1 MPSLGQAYEIVSV
14 NSGKVLDVTGASQ
27 ADGTPLQQWSSSG
40 GTNQQWFLNPVGLV
54 NWQEAYEIVSVNSGK
69 VVDVSGAST
78 ADGAPVIQYT
88 SHDGTNQQWF
98 LYAVASQN
106 RSPQLVVEKKFM
118 QNYRVASAVN

>member
-1 MPSLGQAYEIVSV
+1 MPSLGQAYEIVSVNSGKVFDVSGASQADGAPVIQYTYQNGANQQWYFKTVGLVNGQEAYQIVNV

-69 VVDVSGAST
+69 
-78 ADGAPVIQYT
+78 
-88 SHDGTNQQWF
+88 
-98 LYAVASQN
+98 
-106 RSPQLVVEKKFM
+106 
-118 QNYRVASAVN
+118 